1 MKKNQIVALG
11 VTILPLAVNAVNG
24 IEVKKVASNAN
35 YPESNPVSIE
45 LPVDSAI
52 NLQEVTV

>member
-35 YPESNPVSIE
+35 YPESNPVSI
-45 LPVDSAI
+45 
-52 NLQEVTV
+52 